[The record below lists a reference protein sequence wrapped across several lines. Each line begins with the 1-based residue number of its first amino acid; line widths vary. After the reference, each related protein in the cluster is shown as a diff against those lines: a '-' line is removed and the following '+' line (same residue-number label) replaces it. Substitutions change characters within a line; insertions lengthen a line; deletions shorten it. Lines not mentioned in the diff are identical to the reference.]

1 MECVYKFAG
10 GRKMFA
16 QYLAVALLTGM
27 ALWMRPS
34 FWEYALGVCAALGI
48 AVGGVA
54 LEDSSRH
61 AAAARAAH
69 PDAGEASPGY
79 HRPGDWS
86 PEPQP
91 EVDEP

>member
-1 MECVYKFAG
+1 MDRIYRFAG

-16 QYLAVALLTGM
+16 QYLAVALLTAM
-27 ALWMRPS
+27 ALWREPP
-34 FWEYALGVCAALGI
+34 FWEYALAVCAALGI

-54 LEDSSRH
+54 LEDARRSS
-61 AAAARAAH
+61 AGPRA
-69 PDAGEASPGY
+69 DGGEATPGY
-79 HRPGDWS
+79 RRPADWA

>member
-1 MECVYKFAG
+1 MECVYRFAG

-16 QYLAVALLTGM
+16 QYLAVALMTGM
-27 ALWMRPS
+27 AMWMRPS
-34 FWEYALGVCAALGI
+34 FWEYALGICAALGI

-54 LEDSSRH
+54 LEDASRH
-61 AAAARAAH
+61 AAAPQA
-69 PDAGEASPGY
+69 DAGEASPGY
-79 HRPGDWS
+79 HRPGDWR